1 MLYLVGTVA
10 AAVLA
15 EVNEDCKWSLLP
27 RAPDGLLS
35 LSTWAAHQEGAVEQG
50 LLSWKLVGY

>member
-1 MLYLVGTVA
+1 MGTVA

-15 EVNEDCKWSLLP
+15 EVNEDGKWSLLP
-27 RAPDGLLS
+27 WAPDGLLS